1 MQLHDCTGTGLA
13 SYLFRAAFPTSKL
26 CTLFATCAMT
36 STYAFALTLA
46 SQYCRIADPEASK
59 PDDWDEDAPREIL
72 DEEAEKPEGWLDDE
86 PEEIDDPGQ
95 LHMVKLFLLSCMCK
109 LREGFHM
116 HETSLPQFMHASSM
130 YAIFPSSWTAELVPD
145 FPILSWPLL
154 ITYVVHPCDLF
165 SGCCTLHVFHEL
177 SMSGSCAERTTWI
190 KQKGGQPGDHCD
202 ALRQTSL

>member
-1 MQLHDCTGTGLA
+1 MLDQNVRADMTLPMNVYRLCVDMCCDTLAAGVAWLYVHTGTGLA

-36 STYAFALTLA
+36 GTYAFALTFA
-46 SQYCRIADPEASK
+46 CQYCRIADPEASK

-109 LREGFHM
+109 LREGF
-116 HETSLPQFMHASSM
+116 SHA
-130 YAIFPSSWTAELVPD
+130 
-145 FPILSWPLL
+145 
-154 ITYVVHPCDLF
+154 
-165 SGCCTLHVFHEL
+165 
-177 SMSGSCAERTTWI
+177 
-190 KQKGGQPGDHCD
+190 
-202 ALRQTSL
+202 